1 MGVPMETDVVE
12 KKHPDN
18 KKATT
23 NGIKD
28 SKEEA
33 GDIVPKDPDL
43 LTLEDIREQVRYIE
57 KAVSTKEHH
66 YLTRVVRSVVRI
78 RRKLNSNVL
87 LRLIHG
93 YLPRPSSLKDSYLKY
108 LPEVIWCL
116 CRCFFG
122 TLREHITYCKAR
134 FIIVHAVVRV

>member
-1 MGVPMETDVVE
+1 METDPVE
-12 KKHPDN
+12 KKHLEKAPLD
-18 KKATT
+18 KKAAT
-23 NGIKD
+23 NGVKD
-28 SKEEA
+28 TKDVKDEA
-33 GDIVPKDPDL
+33 GDAAPKDPDL

-93 YLPRPSSLKDSYLKY
+93 YLPRPSPLKDSFLKY
-108 LPEVIWCL
+108 LPEV
-116 CRCFFG
+116 RKETFQCFDF
-122 TLREHITYCKAR
+122 
-134 FIIVHAVVRV
+134 